1 MPDRDIVDTWE
12 RFVRYQRLAVT
23 AMDQHLRVTFGRS
36 LDDYDVLHQIG
47 INDGPIRMSD
57 LAGNLLVANSSCN
70 RIVGRLVSD
79 GLVERRQG
87 VADGRVVL
95 VELTPSGRSLRR
107 RMAAVHTRDIQ
118 ARFGALITQRQATDL
133 DVILRQLLGETPT
146 PQT

>member
-133 DVILRQLLGETPT
+133 DVILRQLLGETPA